1 MASSIFSFVSEAR
14 IADVLGNLQAFTGLA
29 IQLID
34 SDGAMLM
41 SFGQSPAYC
50 AILKEKIFR
59 KGECFLLH
67 MKAG

>member
-41 SFGQSPAYC
+41 SFGQSPAYT
-50 AILKEKIFR
+50 
-59 KGECFLLH
+59 
-67 MKAG
+67 